1 MKFDFKGKVAMVTG
15 ASVGIG
21 RAAALKLAEGGAEVV
36 LLDVNEEK
44 LKAVQ
49 KECEAFGVK
58 AKAYQCDVSDEAA
71 VYAVADDAIKTFGK
85 VDILVNNAALWRDEG
100 LFHEID
106 TKIWEK
112 YMHINVLGTMY
123 CTRSVINGMLER
135 GWGRVVNVASVVG
148 VYGQATAVHY
158 SATKGAVIAFTKA
171 LAKETSG
178 KGVTVNSIAPGTV
191 SPSNVEDINYF
202 CENLRNYTGRTGTDA
217 ENAALICFLASEEAA
232 YVSGE
237 NILIDGCRKVL

>member
-1 MKFDFKGKVAMVTG
+1 MKFDFNGKVAMVTG

-21 RAAALKLAEGGAEVV
+21 RATALRMAEDGAQLI
-36 LLDVNEEK
+36 LLDINEEK
-44 LKAVQ
+44 LKAV
-49 KECEAFGVK
+49 KAECEAYG
-58 AKAYQCDVSDEAA
+58 AKVEIYKCDVSDEAA
-71 VYAVADDAIKTFGK
+71 VYAVADKALKVFGK

-123 CTRSVINGMLER
+123 CTRAVLDGMMER

-158 SATKGAVIAFTKA
+158 CATKGAVIAFTKA

-178 KGVTVNSIAPGTV
+178 KGVTVNSIALGTV